1 MTLVSAQNPAAF
13 NNAHLPR
20 LFQVSDDL
28 ADCAQRKYLS
38 SIRLHII
45 SLLGASLTQMALSL
59 LGYLQEKSILIAPP
73 LTGKALNVLLGTFV
87 LMILLTR
94 FILRQ
99 RHWEK
104 IWYHSRTTAEQV
116 RRLTWQYMMG
126 LNLAGDPDSTD
137 PPAARRAFLAEIA
150 TLDNQWTS
158 RVSASANLADARL
171 QAPEVTP
178 FMDAR
183 RNESPA
189 DRQRFYR
196 EQRLQEQAVWFDA
209 KAKLNNRRARQFGW
223 FQITAEALAALV
235 AVLFAVEYLGFRW
248 SALMWPLLTIAAS
261 VLAWIGYRRYAELA
275 DSYTQTAE
283 QLHHLLEDLK
293 LCTEAADADVQFA
306 HLVRKTEGLL
316 ARENSLWITRR
327 GF

>member
-1 MTLVSAQNPAAF
+1 MTLVASQNPAAF

-28 ADCAQRKYLS
+28 AYRAQRKYLS
-38 SIRLHII
+38 SVRLHII
-45 SLLGASLTQMALSL
+45 SLLGASLAQMALSL
-59 LGYLQEKSILIAPP
+59 LGYLQEKHFLIAPP
-73 LTGKALNVLLGTFV
+73 FTDKILNVLLGASV
-87 LMILLTR
+87 LMMLLTR

-99 RHWEK
+99 RHWERV
-104 IWYHSRTTAEQV
+104 WYHSRTTAEQV
-116 RRLTWQYMMG
+116 KRLTWQYMMG

-137 PPAARRAFLAEIA
+137 PPVARRAFLAEIA

-158 RVSASANLADARL
+158 RVGASANLADARL
-171 QAPEVTP
+171 QAPEIPP

-189 DRQRFYR
+189 DRQQFYR
-196 EQRLQEQAVWFDA
+196 EQRLQEQVAWFDIHA
-209 KAKLNNRRARQFGW
+209 KRNNRRARQFGR
-223 FQITAEALAALV
+223 FQIASEALAALV

-283 QLHHLLEDLK
+283 QLRHLLEDLK
-293 LCTEAADADVQFA
+293 LCAEAAETDVQFA

-327 GF
+327 GL

>member
-1 MTLVSAQNPAAF
+1 MTLVSSQNPIPF
-13 NNAHLPR
+13 NDTHLPR

-28 ADCAQRKYLS
+28 ADRAQGKYLS

-59 LGYLQEKSILIAPP
+59 LGYLQEKHFLIAPP
-73 LTGKALNVLLGTFV
+73 FTDKILNMLLGAFV

-104 IWYHSRTTAEQV
+104 IWYHSRTTAEQI

-126 LNLAGDPDSTD
+126 LNLAGDPDAAD
-137 PPAARRAFLAEIA
+137 PPAARRAFLAEITA
-150 TLDNQWTS
+150 LDSQWTS
-158 RVSASANLADARL
+158 RVGASANLADARL
-171 QAPEVTP
+171 QTSEISH

-189 DRQRFYR
+189 ERQRFYR
-196 EQRLQEQAVWFDA
+196 DQRLQEQAVWFDA
-209 KAKLNNRRARQFGW
+209 KAKINDRRARQFAR

-293 LCTEAADADVQFA
+293 LCTEVVEADVQFA

-316 ARENSLWITRR
+316 AWENSLWITRR